1 MRVHVFASERQAG
14 LAREQGTMKQ
24 VRGSATRAWVY
35 QEGRGPVLVLQGSM
49 NVCVLSLLSF
59 YLYQLKRRK
68 RTWLAVLYVSPVCWC
83 TLSVAVYVTSH
94 VSVLAPGTR
103 AQFSYRL
110 NLQTG
115 E

>member
-1 MRVHVFASERQAG
+1 MQVHVFASEHQAG

-49 NVCVLSLLSF
+49 NVLLSF

-103 AQFSYRL
+103 AQLCYRL